1 MGELLLPLLL
11 GLMVFLIAL
20 LLGFVLGQWRERLK
34 LGTDYLAQDQ
44 IAVTY
49 VPKAVHEA
57 LREQADVLQANL
69 HEKTVT
75 ERDLSSD
82 LATERARLEHLQQR
96 LDEQLEQ
103 MNNLQQNNRLAFE
116 SMANRLLEEKS
127 QKFTEQN
134 QYQMRDLLHPLKE
147 KIKSFEDNIE
157 RRYLEETRDRVSLK
171 KEIEQLRELNQQLST
186 DAGNLTAA
194 LKGDNKAQGDWG
206 EVQLEL
212 LLEKSGLQ
220 KGVHFRTQSSFRDQ
234 EGHLKRPDF
243 IINLPENKH
252 LVIDC
257 KVSLVAYDRY
267 CSAED
272 DTLRAQALKAH
283 LDSVRAHIKG
293 LSKKKYQD
301 LYQINSPDYLLLFIP
316 IEPAFGLAVQQDQS
330 LFLDALD
337 DNIVLVTNS
346 TLLATMRTV
355 SYIWKQEK
363 QQRSV
368 QEIARQS
375 GQLYDKFVNF
385 VEDLQLVGQR
395 LDSTHNAYSAAMYK
409 LSEGKRYSQ
418 TLVGRAEKLRKLG
431 ARSSKRLPEGMV
443 QEEEE

>member
-1 MGELLLPLLL
+1 MADPLLL
-11 GLMVFLIAL
+11 AFLFLLIGL
-20 LLGFVLGQWRERLK
+20 LLGFVLGYWWQRLK
-34 LGTDYLAQDQ
+34 VSNDFVPTEQ
-44 IAVTY
+44 VTANY
-49 VPKAVHEA
+49 VPKAVHDS
-57 LREQADVLQANL
+57 LLEQADVLQANL
-69 HEKTVT
+69 HEKTET
-75 ERDLSSD
+75 ERDLSSA
-82 LATERARLEHLQQR
+82 LATERARLEYLQEKLTAQLGEMQELQQT
-96 LDEQLEQ
+96 
-103 MNNLQQNNRLAFE
+103 NRLTFE
-116 SMANRLLEEKS
+116 SLANRLLDEKS
-127 QKFTEQN
+127 KKFTEQN
-134 QYQMRDLLHPLKE
+134 HSQLQHLLDPLKD
-147 KIKSFEDNIE
+147 KIKTFEDNIE

-171 KEIEQLRELNQQLST
+171 KEIEQLRELNQQLSQ

-194 LKGDNKAQGDWG
+194 LKGDNKTQGDWG

-212 LLEKSGLQ
+212 LLEKAGLQ
-220 KGVHFRTQSSFRDQ
+220 KDIHYRTQSSFRDQ
-234 EGHLKRPDF
+234 EGKLKRPDF

-257 KVSLVAYDRY
+257 KVSLTAYDRY

-272 DTLRAQALKAH
+272 DTQRAIAVKQH
-283 LDSVRAHIKG
+283 LESVRTHIKG

-316 IEPAFGLAVQQDQS
+316 IEPAFALAVQQDQR

-337 DNIVLVTNS
+337 DNIVMVTNS

-395 LDSTHNAYSAAMYK
+395 LDSVHNAYSAAMYK
-409 LSEGKRYSQ
+409 LSEGKRYNQ

-431 ARSSKRLPEGMV
+431 ARTSKQLPEAMR

>member
-1 MGELLLPLLL
+1 MTDPLLL
-11 GLMVFLIAL
+11 AFLFLLIGL
-20 LLGFVLGQWRERLK
+20 LLGFVLGYWWQRLK
-34 LGTDYLAQDQ
+34 ISNDFVATEQ

-49 VPKAVHEA
+49 VPKAVHDA
-57 LREQADVLQANL
+57 LLEQADVLQANL
-69 HEKTVT
+69 HEKTET
-75 ERDLSSD
+75 ERDLSSA
-82 LATERARLEHLQQR
+82 LATERTRLEYLKEKLEGQLLEMQELQQT
-96 LDEQLEQ
+96 
-103 MNNLQQNNRLAFE
+103 NRLTFE
-116 SMANRLLEEKS
+116 SLANRLLEEKS
-127 QKFTEQN
+127 KKFTEQN
-134 QYQMRDLLHPLKE
+134 HNQLQHLLDPLRD
-147 KIKSFEDNIE
+147 KIKTFEDNIE

-171 KEIEQLRELNQQLST
+171 KEIEQLRDLNQQLSQ

-194 LKGDNKAQGDWG
+194 LKGDNKTQGDWG

-212 LLEKSGLQ
+212 LLEKAGLQ
-220 KGVHFRTQSSFRDQ
+220 KDVHYRTQSSFRDQ
-234 EGHLKRPDF
+234 EGKLKRPDF

-257 KVSLVAYDRY
+257 KVSLTAYDRY
-267 CSAED
+267 CSAEED
-272 DTLRAQALKAH
+272 SQRASALKQH
-283 LDSVRAHIKG
+283 LESVRTHIKG

-316 IEPAFGLAVQQDQS
+316 IEPAFALAVQQDQR

-337 DNIVLVTNS
+337 DNIVMVTNS

-385 VEDLQLVGQR
+385 VEDLQLLGQR
-395 LDSTHNAYSAAMYK
+395 LDSVHNVYSAAMYK
-409 LSEGKRYSQ
+409 LSEGKRYNQ

-431 ARSSKRLPEGMV
+431 ARTSKQLPEAMR
-443 QEEEE
+443 QEEE

>member
-1 MGELLLPLLL
+1 MADPLLL
-11 GLMVFLIAL
+11 AFLFLVIGL
-20 LLGFVLGQWRERLK
+20 LLGFVLGYWWQRLK
-34 LGTDYLAQDQ
+34 VSNDFVSSEQ

-49 VPKAVHEA
+49 VSKAVHEA
-57 LREQADVLQANL
+57 LLEHTDVLQANL
-69 HEKTVT
+69 HEKTET
-75 ERDLSSD
+75 ERDLSSA
-82 LATERARLEHLQQR
+82 LATEKARLEYLQEKLDVQMKEMQELQQT
-96 LDEQLEQ
+96 
-103 MNNLQQNNRLAFE
+103 NRLTFE
-116 SMANRLLEEKS
+116 SLANRLLEEKS
-127 QKFTEQN
+127 KKFTEQN
-134 QYQMRDLLHPLKE
+134 HSQLQHLLGPLKE
-147 KIKSFEDNIE
+147 KIKTFEDNIE

-171 KEIEQLRELNQQLST
+171 KEIEQLRDLNQQLSQ

-194 LKGDNKAQGDWG
+194 LKGDNKTQGDWG

-212 LLEKSGLQ
+212 LLEKAGLQ
-220 KGVHFRTQSSFRDQ
+220 KEVHYRTQSSFRDQ
-234 EGHLKRPDF
+234 EGKLKRPDF

-257 KVSLVAYDRY
+257 KVSLTAYDRY

-272 DTLRAQALKAH
+272 DPQRAKALKQH
-283 LDSVRAHIKG
+283 LESVRAHIKG

-316 IEPAFGLAVQQDQS
+316 IEPAFALAVQQDQR

-337 DNIVLVTNS
+337 DNIVIVTNS
-346 TLLATMRTV
+346 TMLATMRTV

-409 LSEGKRYSQ
+409 LSEGKRYNQ

-431 ARSSKRLPEGMV
+431 ARTSKQLPEAMR
-443 QEEEE
+443 QEEE